1 MSPIFIDLIDAHD
14 PSFEHSMFII
24 NTTIKMVFD
33 D

>member
-14 PSFEHSMFII
+14 PSFEHSAFII
-24 NTTIKMVFD
+24 RQTIRTLFD